1 MKQVLQSLKTG
12 ATELADIPC
21 PTPGPKQLLIRTSRS
36 LVSAG
41 TERMLVE
48 FGQAGWLEKA
58 RSQPDKVKM
67 VIDKIKTDG
76 LLPTIEAVQN
86 KLDQPLALGYCNVG
100 TVLEAGSQIGGF
112 VLGDRVASNGK
123 HAQVVCVPGNLCTKI
138 PDSVNDDE
146 AAFTVIGSI
155 ALQGIRLANP
165 TLGETVVVTGLGLI
179 GLIAVQLLKA
189 NGCRVI
195 GIDIDPLK
203 LKLAEQFGAEVIDV
217 SNGQSPVDAAM
228 TYSRGRGVDAVIIT
242 ASSQSNDLV
251 HQAALM
257 SRKRGRIIL
266 VGVVG
271 LELSRADFYEKE
283 LSFQV
288 SCSYGPGRYD
298 VSYEER
304 GNDYP
309 VGFVRWTEQRNFEA
323 VLDMMAS
330 GRLDV
335 KPLISHRYALENAN
349 QAYELI
355 TSNESSLGILFEYPN
370 ASFIADV
377 VLRSNQIYLTNAGL
391 GLNSSASRSP
401 QKASVGFIGSG
412 NYAISVLIPAFQKA
426 GAHLL
431 SIASRAGV
439 SSVYAGKKFGFISAA
454 TSSEIVIQDP
464 QVNTIAVATQHDS
477 HAQYVMAALH
487 SQKNVFVE
495 KPLCLNL
502 EQLGQISDLYRGL
515 DADKRPHLMVGFN
528 RRFAP
533 QIQKIKSL
541 IKDAG
546 VPKSFVMTV
555 NAGRIDGS
563 HWTQDGHVGGGRIIG
578 EACHF
583 IDLMRYLAGSQITE
597 HSVQSMSAA
606 GALAPADSVM
616 IGLKFADGSIASI
629 QYLANGSKAFPKERL
644 DIFCGGK
651 ILALDNFRKLRA
663 YGWPGFK
670 SMNLFR
676 QDKGQQACV
685 QAFIDAIEKGGPTPI
700 AFDEIE
706 EVSRVTIEI
715 AQEAH

>member
-21 PTPGPKQLLIRTSRS
+21 PAPGAKKLLIRTTRS

-48 FGQAGWLEKA
+48 FGQASWLEKA

-67 VIDKIKTDG
+67 VVDKIKADG

-100 TVLEAGSQIGGF
+100 TVLELGSQIGGF
-112 VLGDRVASNGK
+112 ALGDRVASNGK
-123 HAQVVCVPGNLCTKI
+123 HAQVVSVPGNLCAKI
-138 PDSVNDDE
+138 PDAVSDDE

-165 TLGETVVVTGLGLI
+165 TLGEIVVVTGLGLI

-195 GIDIDPLK
+195 GIDIDPVK
-203 LKLAEQFGAEVIDV
+203 LDLAKHFGAEVIDV
-217 SNGQSPVDAAM
+217 SNGQSPVEAAM
-228 TYSRGRGVDAVIIT
+228 SLSRGRGVDAVIIT

-298 VSYEER
+298 ANYEER

-323 VLDMMAS
+323 VLDMMAE
-330 GRLDV
+330 GRLNV
-335 KPLISHRYALENAN
+335 KPLISHRFDLDKAN
-349 QAYELI
+349 EAYQLI
-355 TSNESSLGILFEYPN
+355 ISTEPSLGILFDYP
-370 ASFIADV
+370 AIAQSADA
-377 VLRSNQIYLTNAGL
+377 VLRVNQINL
-391 GLNSSASRSP
+391 SSSSNGVPRNTL
-401 QKASVGFIGSG
+401 KASVGFIGSG
-412 NYAISVLIPAFQKA
+412 NYAVSVLIPAFQKA

-431 SIASRAGV
+431 GVASRAGV
-439 SSVYAGKKFGFISAA
+439 SSVYAGKKFGFEKAA
-454 TSSEIVIQDP
+454 TNADLVINDANI
-464 QVNTIAVATQHDS
+464 NTVVVATQHDS
-477 HAQYVMAALH
+477 HADYIEQGLLAKKHLY
-487 SQKNVFVE
+487 VE
-495 KPLCLNL
+495 KPLCLTMV
-502 EQLGQISDLYRGL
+502 QLNQISTLYAGM
-515 DADKRPHLMVGFN
+515 DASSRPNLMVGFN

-533 QIQKIKSL
+533 HIQKIKALLGSTST
-541 IKDAG
+541 
-546 VPKSFVMTV
+546 PKSLVMTV

-563 HWTQDGHVGGGRIIG
+563 HWTQDGQVGGGRIIG

-583 IDLMRYLAGSQITE
+583 IDLMRYLAGSPITE
-597 HSVQSMSAA
+597 HSVQAMGGSETVASS
-606 GALAPADSVM
+606 DSVM

-644 DIFCGGK
+644 DVFCGGK
-651 ILALDNFRKLRA
+651 ILSLDNFRKLQG

-670 SMNLFR
+670 SLNLFR

-685 QAFIDAIEKGGPTPI
+685 KAFIDSIENGKPSPI
-700 AFDEIE
+700 PFEEIA

-715 AQEAH
+715 AQEAR

>member
-21 PTPGPKQLLIRTSRS
+21 PSPGPGQLLIRTTKS

-41 TERMLVE
+41 TERMMVE
-48 FGQAGWLEKA
+48 FGQAGWIEKA

-100 TVLEAGSQIGGF
+100 VALECGSHVAGFS
-112 VLGDRVASNGK
+112 VGDRIASNGK
-123 HAQVVCVPGNLCTKI
+123 HAQMVCVPANLCAKI
-138 PDSVNDDE
+138 PETVSDDE
-146 AAFTVIGSI
+146 AAFTVIAAI

-195 GIDIDPLK
+195 GIDVDPLK
-203 LKLAEQFGAEVIDV
+203 LNLAKQFGAEVIDV
-217 SNGQSPVDAAM
+217 SNGQNSVEAAM
-228 TYSRGRGVDAVIIT
+228 TYSRDRGVDAVIIT

-298 VSYEER
+298 TSYEER

-309 VGFVRWTEQRNFEA
+309 IGFVRWTEQRNFEA

-335 KPLISHRYALENAN
+335 KPLISHRYTLENAN

-355 TSNESSLGILFEYPN
+355 TSDEPSLGILFEYPMSSELTD
-370 ASFIADV
+370 A
-377 VLRSNQIYLTNAGL
+377 VLKNNQIQLT
-391 GLNSSASRSP
+391 NSSAHTFESAAP
-401 QKASVGFIGSG
+401 EKASVGFIGSG
-412 NYAISVLIPAFQKA
+412 NYAVSVLIPAFQKA
-426 GAHLL
+426 GAALQA
-431 SIASRAGV
+431 IASRAGV
-439 SSVYAGKKFGFISAA
+439 SSVYAGKKFGFKTAA
-454 TSSEIVIQDP
+454 TNPDILMQDA
-464 QVNTIAVATQHDS
+464 QINTIAIATQHDS
-477 HAQYVMAALH
+477 HAKYVEATIRAG
-487 SQKNVFVE
+487 KNVFVE

-502 EQLGQISDLYRGL
+502 EQLEQISSLYRSL
-515 DADKRPHLMVGFN
+515 DAAKRPHLMVGFN

-533 QIQKIKSL
+533 HIQKIKSL
-541 IKDAG
+541 IKD
-546 VPKSFVMTV
+546 VNTPKSFVMTV

-563 HWTQDGHVGGGRIIG
+563 HWTQDSQVGGGRMIG

-583 IDLMRYLAGSQITE
+583 IDLMRYLAGTPITE
-597 HSVQSMSAA
+597 HSVQSMSAT
-606 GALAPADSVM
+606 GSTAPADSVV

-651 ILALDNFRKLRA
+651 ILSLDNFRKLRA
-663 YGWPGFK
+663 YGWSGFK

-676 QDKGQQACV
+676 QDKGQQACA
-685 QAFIDAIEKGGPTPI
+685 QAFINSIEQGLPTPI
-700 AFDEIE
+700 PFDEIE
-706 EVSRVTIEI
+706 EVTRVTIEI

>member
-21 PTPGPKQLLIRTSRS
+21 PAPGAKQLLIRTTRS

-48 FGQAGWLEKA
+48 FGQANWLEKA

-76 LLPTIEAVQN
+76 LLPTIEAIQN

-100 TVLEAGSQIGGF
+100 TVLELGSQMGGF
-112 VLGDRVASNGK
+112 ATGDRVASNGK
-123 HAQVVCVPGNLCTKI
+123 HAQVVCVPGNLCAKI
-138 PDSVNDDE
+138 PDAVSDDE

-195 GIDIDPLK
+195 GIDIDPVK
-203 LKLAEQFGAEVIDV
+203 LGLAKQFGAEVIDV
-217 SNGQSPVDAAM
+217 SSGQSPVEAAM
-228 TYSRGRGVDAVIIT
+228 SLSRGRGVDAVIIT

-271 LELSRADFYEKE
+271 LELARADFYEKE

-298 VSYEER
+298 ASYEER

-323 VLDMMAS
+323 VLDMMAA
-330 GRLDV
+330 GRLNV
-335 KPLISHRYALENAN
+335 KPLISHRFDLDSAN
-349 QAYELI
+349 EAYQLI
-355 TSNESSLGILFEYPN
+355 TSIEPSLGILFDYP
-370 ASFIADV
+370 AIAESADA
-377 VLRSNQIYLTNAGL
+377 VLRVNQIDLASTSNAV
-391 GLNSSASRSP
+391 SRST
-401 QKASVGFIGSG
+401 QRASVGFVGSG
-412 NYAISVLIPAFQKA
+412 NYAVSVLIPAFQKA

-431 SIASRAGV
+431 GVASRAGV
-439 SSVYAGKKFGFISAA
+439 SSVYAGKKFGFERVA
-454 TSSEIVIQDP
+454 TSADLVINDANI
-464 QVNTIAVATQHDS
+464 NTVVVATQHDS
-477 HAQYVMAALH
+477 HAYYVERGLLAKKH
-487 SQKNVFVE
+487 VYVE
-495 KPLCLNL
+495 KPLCLTMT
-502 EQLGQISDLYRGL
+502 QLNQISALYAGI
-515 DADKRPHLMVGFN
+515 DHSSRPNLMVGFN

-533 QIQKIKSL
+533 HIQKIKSL
-541 IKDAG
+541 LGGIST
-546 VPKSFVMTV
+546 PKSFVMTI
-555 NAGRIDGS
+555 NAGRIDSS
-563 HWTQDGHVGGGRIIG
+563 HWTQDDQVGGGRIIG

-583 IDLMRYLAGSQITE
+583 IDLMRYLADSPIAA
-597 HSVQSMSAA
+597 HSVQAMGGSET
-606 GALAPADSVM
+606 LASSDSVM

-629 QYLANGSKAFPKERL
+629 QYLANGSKSFPKERL
-644 DIFCGGK
+644 DVFCGGK
-651 ILALDNFRKLRA
+651 ILSLDNFRKLQG

-670 SMNLFR
+670 SFNLFR

-685 QAFIDAIEKGGPTPI
+685 KAFIDSIENGKPSPI
-700 AFDEIE
+700 PFEEIE

-715 AQEAH
+715 AQEAR

>member
-21 PTPGPKQLLIRTSRS
+21 PSPESGQLLIRTTKS

-41 TERMLVE
+41 TERMMVE
-48 FGQAGWLEKA
+48 FGQAGWIEKA

-67 VIDKIKTDG
+67 VIDKIKADG

-100 TVLEAGSQIGGF
+100 IALECGSHVAGFS
-112 VLGDRVASNGK
+112 VGDRIASNGK
-123 HAQVVCVPGNLCTKI
+123 HAQMVCVSANLCAKI
-138 PDSVNDDE
+138 PESVSDDE
-146 AAFTVIGSI
+146 AAFTVIASI

-195 GIDIDPLK
+195 GIDVDPLK
-203 LKLAEQFGAEVIDV
+203 LNLAKQFGAEVIDV
-217 SNGQSPVDAAM
+217 SSGQNPVEAAM
-228 TYSRGRGVDAVIIT
+228 NYSRGRGVDAVIIT

-298 VSYEER
+298 ANYEER

-309 VGFVRWTEQRNFEA
+309 IGFVRWTEQRNFEA
-323 VLDMMAS
+323 VLDMMAL

-335 KPLISHRYALENAN
+335 KPLISHRYALENAH

-355 TSNESSLGILFEYPN
+355 TSNEPSLGILFEYP
-370 ASFIADV
+370 APSELADA
-377 VLRSNQIYLTNAGL
+377 VLKNNQIQLV
-391 GLNSSASRSP
+391 NSSAHSLASAPPER
-401 QKASVGFIGSG
+401 ASVGFIGSG
-412 NYAISVLIPAFQKA
+412 NYAVSVLIPAFQKA
-426 GAHLL
+426 GAALQA
-431 SIASRAGV
+431 IASRAGV
-439 SSVYAGKKFGFISAA
+439 SSVYAGKKFGFKTAA
-454 TSSEIVIQDP
+454 TNPDVVIQDA
-464 QVNTIAVATQHDS
+464 QINTIAIATQHDS
-477 HAQYVMAALH
+477 HAKYVEAALH
-487 SQKNVFVE
+487 AGKNVFVE

-502 EQLGQISDLYRGL
+502 EQLEQISSLYRGL
-515 DADKRPHLMVGFN
+515 DAAKRPHLMVGFN

-533 QIQKIKSL
+533 HIQKMKSL
-541 IKDAG
+541 IKD
-546 VPKSFVMTV
+546 VNTPKSFVMTV
-555 NAGRIDGS
+555 NAGRIDS
-563 HWTQDGHVGGGRIIG
+563 AHWTQDGQVGGGRIIG

-583 IDLMRYLAGSQITE
+583 IDLMRFLAGAQITE
-597 HSVQSMSAA
+597 HSVQSMNAAASAA
-606 GALAPADSVM
+606 SADSVM

-644 DIFCGGK
+644 DIFCSGK
-651 ILALDNFRKLRA
+651 ILSLDNFRKLRA

-670 SMNLFR
+670 GMNLFR
-676 QDKGQQACV
+676 QDKGQQACA
-685 QAFIDAIEKGGPTPI
+685 QAFINSIERGLPTPI
-700 AFDEIE
+700 PFEEIE

>member
-21 PTPGPKQLLIRTSRS
+21 PAPGAKQLLIRTTRS

-48 FGQAGWLEKA
+48 FGQANWLEKA

-76 LLPTIEAVQN
+76 LLPTIEAIQN

-100 TVLEAGSQIGGF
+100 TVLELGSQMGGF
-112 VLGDRVASNGK
+112 ATGDRVASNGK
-123 HAQVVCVPGNLCTKI
+123 HAQVVCVPGNLCAKI
-138 PDSVNDDE
+138 PDAVSDDE

-195 GIDIDPLK
+195 GIDIDPVK
-203 LKLAEQFGAEVIDV
+203 LGLAKQFGAEIIDV
-217 SNGQSPVDAAM
+217 SSGQSPVEAAM
-228 TYSRGRGVDAVIIT
+228 SLSRGRGVDAVMIT

-271 LELSRADFYEKE
+271 LELARADFYEKE

-298 VSYEER
+298 ASYEER

-323 VLDMMAS
+323 VLDMMAE
-330 GRLDV
+330 GRLNV
-335 KPLISHRYALENAN
+335 RPLISHRFDLDKANEAYA
-349 QAYELI
+349 LI
-355 TSNESSLGILFEYPN
+355 TSTEPSLGILFDYP
-370 ASFIADV
+370 AIAESADA
-377 VLRSNQIYLTNAGL
+377 VLRVNQINLTGSSNAV
-391 GLNSSASRSP
+391 SRST
-401 QKASVGFIGSG
+401 QRASVGFIGSG
-412 NYAISVLIPAFQKA
+412 NYAVSVLIPAFQKA

-431 SIASRAGV
+431 AIASRAGV
-439 SSVYAGKKFGFISAA
+439 SSVYAGKKFGFERAVTSAELA
-454 TSSEIVIQDP
+454 INDANI
-464 QVNTIAVATQHDS
+464 NTVVVATQHDS
-477 HAQYVMAALH
+477 HAHYVEQGLLAKKH
-487 SQKNVFVE
+487 VYVE
-495 KPLCLNL
+495 KPLCLTMTELN
-502 EQLGQISDLYRGL
+502 QISALYVGIDRSS
-515 DADKRPHLMVGFN
+515 RPNLMVGFN

-533 QIQKIKSL
+533 HIQKIKSL
-541 IKDAG
+541 LGGIST
-546 VPKSFVMTV
+546 PKSFVMTI
-555 NAGRIDGS
+555 NAGRIDSS
-563 HWTQDGHVGGGRIIG
+563 HWTQDDQVGGGRIIG

-583 IDLMRYLAGSQITE
+583 IDLMRYLADSPITA
-597 HSVQSMSAA
+597 HSVQAMGESE
-606 GALAPADSVM
+606 ALASSDSVM
-616 IGLKFADGSIASI
+616 IGLKFSDGSIASI
-629 QYLANGSKAFPKERL
+629 QYLANGSKSFPKERL
-644 DIFCGGK
+644 DVFCGGK
-651 ILALDNFRKLRA
+651 ILSLDNFRKLQG

-670 SMNLFR
+670 SHNLFR

-685 QAFIDAIEKGGPTPI
+685 KAFIDSIENGKPSPI
-700 AFDEIE
+700 PFEEIE

-715 AQEAH
+715 AQEAR